1 MVISAGLPQPHCPS
15 SIWPSYFNH
24 VYPAPQHILK
34 AQTSPFFL
42 SGESLFSTH
51 LNQNSMHVLTEG
63 LQKESAYPDC
73 QILGT
78 WAVFALEGGGTW
90 AGSG

>member
-1 MVISAGLPQPHCPS
+1 
-15 SIWPSYFNH
+15 
-24 VYPAPQHILK
+24 
-34 AQTSPFFL
+34 
-42 SGESLFSTH
+42 
-51 LNQNSMHVLTEG
+51 MHVLTEG